1 MTRVRL
7 NSTLQEQHSHV
18 EFAWRIGKGKAVSK
32 CLDAVASCKSAPIK
46 AGIKL
51 TSSCVPCLSAGW
63 TLAITEGS
71 LENVFC
77 PSVACTKERATKEG
91 KTDHGDKGI
100 TPALVESVVGK
111 LLRERWERV
120 KENRIVETGAK
131 RLFLSVLS

>member
-18 EFAWRIGKGKAVSK
+18 GSAWKIGKEKAVFK
-32 CLDAVASCKSAPIK
+32 CLDAVASCMSASTK
-46 AGIKL
+46 DGIKL

-77 PSVACTKERATKEG
+77 PSVVCTKERATKEG
-91 KTDHGDKGI
+91 KTDHGDRGI

-120 KENRIVETGAK
+120 KENRIVETGAQ
-131 RLFLSVLS
+131 RVCLSLF